1 MSANLWL
8 RVTYILNVA
17 FAIYA
22 MWPRKTDLVDDD
34 EDELD
39 GASTMSNNLKEGSV
53 SVTEMQGLPPV
64 SSPFTP
70 RTQAFHTLDR
80 RLPLRE
86 QQERH
91 A

>member
-1 MSANLWL
+1 M
-8 RVTYILNVA
+8 
-17 FAIYA
+17 
-22 MWPRKTDLVDDD
+22 TDLVDDD
-34 EDELD
+34 DEDDMD
-39 GASTMSNNLKEGSV
+39 GASTMSHNLKEGSV
-53 SVTEMQGLPPV
+53 SVTEMQRLPPV

-86 QQERH
+86 QPGRQ